1 MCVCVCIRWTILLSR
16 QKARNLLNN
25 RHEKQVSP
33 KNSPIVQDST
43 SSYLLSIYLMLRL
56 PHLFVIHFSS
66 LLSMYV
72 CIHTYIHPYI
82 YIYINIYIYI
92 YIHTYI
98 IIHVYVYT
106 YKMDRLVVT
115 KKNLISLTTDMKNML
130 IHQIINILFYAD
142 LIEI

>member
-1 MCVCVCIRWTILLSR
+1 
-16 QKARNLLNN
+16 
-25 RHEKQVSP
+25 
-33 KNSPIVQDST
+33 
-43 SSYLLSIYLMLRL
+43 
-56 PHLFVIHFSS
+56 
-66 LLSMYV
+66 MYV
-72 CIHTYIHPYI
+72 YIHTYTHIYI

-130 IHQIINILFYAD
+130 IHQITNILFYAD

>member
-1 MCVCVCIRWTILLSR
+1 
-16 QKARNLLNN
+16 
-25 RHEKQVSP
+25 
-33 KNSPIVQDST
+33 
-43 SSYLLSIYLMLRL
+43 
-56 PHLFVIHFSS
+56 
-66 LLSMYV
+66 MYV
-72 CIHTYIHPYI
+72 YIHTYTHI

-130 IHQIINILFYAD
+130 IHQITNILFYAD

>member
-1 MCVCVCIRWTILLSR
+1 MCVCVCMRWTILLSR

-72 CIHTYIHPYI
+72 CIHTYTHI

-130 IHQIINILFYAD
+130 IHQITNILFYAD

>member
-1 MCVCVCIRWTILLSR
+1 MCVCVCMRWTILLSR

-43 SSYLLSIYLMLRL
+43 SYLPYATTSSFIRDS
-56 PHLFVIHFSS
+56 LFKS
-66 LLSMYV
+66 LIDVCMY
-72 CIHTYIHPYI
+72 TYIHI
-82 YIYINIYIYI
+82 YTHI
-92 YIHTYI
+92 YI

-115 KKNLISLTTDMKNML
+115 KKNLIPLTTDMKNML
-130 IHQIINILFYAD
+130 IHQITNILFNAD

>member
-1 MCVCVCIRWTILLSR
+1 MCICVCVCIRWTILLSR

-82 YIYINIYIYI
+82 YIYIYIYT
-92 YIHTYI
+92 YTHTYI

-130 IHQIINILFYAD
+130 IHQITNILFYAD